1 MKDFNKIMLEDI
13 ALNYVKTAIHR
24 NYKLHIAF
32 LYNKKG
38 ELIGKSTNKVGTRSR
53 GAGYSEYTI
62 HAERAVL
69 KLVGDYTNLK
79 DATLV
84 VIRVG
89 KTGSIKYSKPCHGC
103 ECHLSKAIQLY
114 GLKKVYYS

>member
-1 MKDFNKIMLEDI
+1 MKEFNKNMFEDI
-13 ALNYVKTAIHR
+13 AQNYKKTAI
-24 NYKLHIAF
+24 NIKYKLHIAF

-38 ELIGKSTNKVGTRSR
+38 ELICESTNKVGTRSR
-53 GAGYSEYTI
+53 GAGYSDYTI

-69 KLVGDYTNLK
+69 KSIGNYIHLK

-89 KTGSIKYSKPCHGC
+89 RTGDIKYSKPCHGC
-103 ECHLSKAIQLY
+103 ECHLSKAIHLY
-114 GLKKVYYS
+114 GLKRVYYS

>member
-1 MKDFNKIMLEDI
+1 MDYDKDTFKEL
-13 ALNYVKTAIHR
+13 AIPYIIKA
-24 NYKLHIAF
+24 NNTTYKLHIAF

-38 ELIGKSTNKVGTRSR
+38 NLICKSINKVGTRSR

-69 KLVGDYTNLK
+69 KLIGNYIFLK

-84 VIRVG
+84 VIRIG
-89 KTGSIKYSKPCHGC
+89 KSGDIKYSKPCHGC
-103 ECHLSKAIQLY
+103 EYHLNKAIRLY
-114 GLKKVYYS
+114 GLKQVFYS